1 MFKKKWIKKKILKKK
16 YEKVY
21 FDQILELGLEVEPSR
36 DAELGLDVRWSTR
49 VLKGILE
56 KSKKKYFNFNYTGIH
71 QVCEI
76 SLFRWTWI

>member
-1 MFKKKWIKKKILKKK
+1 MNKKILKKK
-16 YEKVY
+16 SQKVY

-56 KSKKKYFNFNYTGIH
+56 KIKKNF
-71 QVCEI
+71 
-76 SLFRWTWI
+76 